1 MKALTLTLCAAL
13 MPLGSACA
21 ADTPATPA
29 AAEAAAA
36 RDAILGNTRRQ
47 VDCIREL
54 RDALALV
61 QDKAAADAAA
71 PKVKEIVER
80 MVQLQEDSQR
90 MDVEADDALLQ
101 EALKMLQDEP
111 ATEALPL
118 IINMLHDSDYHGS
131 AALREALAPVI
142 GDSAT
147 GN

>member
-1 MKALTLTLCAAL
+1 MKNLVLTLCAAL

-21 ADTPATPA
+21 ADAPATPA

-36 RDAILGNTRRQ
+36 RDAILGNTRKQ

-80 MVQLQEDSQR
+80 MVQLQEDSQK

-118 IINMLHDSDYHGS
+118 IINMLYDSDYYGS

-142 GDSAT
+142 GDSV
-147 GN
+147 GQ

>member
-1 MKALTLTLCAAL
+1 MKNLVLTLCAAL

-21 ADTPATPA
+21 ADAPATPA

-36 RDAILGNTRRQ
+36 RDAVLGNTRTQ

-80 MVQLQEDSQR
+80 LVQLQEESR
-90 MDVEADDALLQ
+90 ETAAEADDALLQ
-101 EALKMLQDEP
+101 EALKIIEGEP
-111 ATEALPL
+111 AMESFPVIAT
-118 IINMLHDSDYHGS
+118 MLNDNGYYGS
-131 AALREALAPVI
+131 AALREALAPI
-142 GDSAT
+142 LADSAVQ
-147 GN
+147 G

>member
-36 RDAILGNTRRQ
+36 RDAVLGNTRKQ

-80 MVQLQEDSQR
+80 MVQLQEDSQK

-142 GDSAT
+142 GDSV
-147 GN
+147 GQ

>member
-1 MKALTLTLCAAL
+1 MKNLVLTLCAAL

-21 ADTPATPA
+21 ADAPATPA
-29 AAEAAAA
+29 AAEAASA
-36 RDAILGNTRRQ
+36 RDAILGNTRKQ

-80 MVQLQEDSQR
+80 MVQLQEDSQK

-118 IINMLHDSDYHGS
+118 IVNMLHDSNYHGS

-142 GDSAT
+142 GDSV
-147 GN
+147 GQ